1 MNRGNIPLS
10 DEDFNNLKWERH
22 QATELMKELQGYTVS
37 GIEPMI
43 DGFRNNSEND
53 PVIGGI
59 ELYLTRSDSKQ
70 IKVIS
75 LFSEI
80 FPLDDEEDTLKM
92 DVAYCEPAHQ

>member
-10 DEDFNNLKWERH
+10 DEDFNNLKWERR

-43 DGFRNNSEND
+43 DGYKSDNETA
-53 PVIGGI
+53 VIGGI
-59 ELYLTRSDSKQ
+59 DLYLTRSDSKQ

>member
-10 DEDFNNLKWERH
+10 DEAFNNLKWEHR

-43 DGFRNNSEND
+43 DGYKSDNET

-59 ELYLTRSDSKQ
+59 DLYLTRSDSKQ
-70 IKVIS
+70 IKIIS
-75 LFSEI
+75 LFSEL
-80 FPLDDEEDTLKM
+80 FPQDDDEDTLIM
-92 DVAYCEPAHQ
+92 NVAYY